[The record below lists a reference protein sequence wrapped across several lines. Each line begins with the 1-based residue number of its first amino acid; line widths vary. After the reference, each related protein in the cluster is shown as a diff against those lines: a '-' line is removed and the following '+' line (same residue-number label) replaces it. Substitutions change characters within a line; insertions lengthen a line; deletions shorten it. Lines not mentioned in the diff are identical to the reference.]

1 MTFGREFLR
10 VIAEHGDRVALSSD
24 REDITYTDILHQ
36 SGTLAANF
44 AALGA
49 REGSRVGLAMQDSSD
64 VLLAIIA
71 CWRLSATPVVIDFR
85 APRLQ
90 RASLADAF
98 GLAVVIES
106 LSMPGDEPYPAALYD
121 PDWRR
126 REPSG
131 SAAPAYG
138 TDASPAFLLLSSGT
152 TGTPKA
158 YVQTHAGLLTRV
170 AVRNS
175 LLDPG
180 QMRFLTPM
188 ALTFSATRHR
198 IFGYLLNGGIVR
210 LSASYFSPSELA
222 EALLA
227 FRASG
232 TALPPAVIARL
243 VKAAGER
250 DTPLFPDLSVLDS
263 VGGPARP
270 EDKIGAQRNLTPGYR
285 IGYGSSLTGTIAMLA
300 GADVSTRAESS
311 GRVVPSARVAILGK
325 DGSILPH
332 GEVGIIKAW
341 TPAIAP
347 AVVLPNAEPATD
359 SETMGPDWG
368 IPGDVGFLSD
378 DGFLT
383 IVDRQADMIVRGGVN
398 VAPQEL
404 EAVLARHPKVV
415 EVAVVG
421 FPDETMGQE
430 IAAFIVTDGGNV
442 DEFVR
447 FVRSNIAPDRRP
459 REIRLVPSLPYNSHG
474 KLVRR
479 RLVDHLLQ
487 EQSPP

>member
-10 VIAEHGDRVALSSD
+10 VIAGHGDRVALSSD
-24 REDITYTDILHQ
+24 REDITYTGILEQ
-36 SGTLAANF
+36 SGNLAASF
-44 AALGA
+44 AALGV
-49 REGSRVGLAMQDSSD
+49 REGSRIGLAMQDSSD

-98 GLAVVIES
+98 GLAVIIES

-126 REPSG
+126 REPTG
-131 SAAPAYG
+131 SAPPAHG
-138 TDASPAFLLLSSGT
+138 SDASPAFLLLSSGT

-158 YVQTHAGLLTRV
+158 YVQTHAGLLIRIATRK
-170 AVRNS
+170 A
-175 LLDPG
+175 LLDRDR
-180 QMRFLTPM
+180 MRFLTPM
-188 ALTFSATRHR
+188 ALTYSATRHQV
-198 IFGYLLNGGIVR
+198 FGYLLNGGTVR
-210 LSASYFSPSELA
+210 LLPPYFSPSELA

-243 VKAAGER
+243 VKEVGER
-250 DTPLFPDLSVLDS
+250 DAPLFSDLSVLAS
-263 VGGPARP
+263 TGGPARP
-270 EDKIGAQRNLTPGYR
+270 EDKIGAYHNLSRGYR
-285 IGYGSSLTGTIAMLA
+285 IGYASSLTGMIAMLA
-300 GADVSTRAESS
+300 GDDLPARAETS
-311 GRVVPSARVAILGK
+311 GRIVASARVVILGA

-332 GEVGIIKAW
+332 GDVGAIKAW
-341 TPAIAP
+341 TPTIAP

-404 EAVLARHPKVV
+404 EAILARHPKVV

-430 IAAFIVTDGGNV
+430 IAAFIVNDGGNV
-442 DEFVR
+442 EEFVR

-459 REIRLVPSLPYNSHG
+459 REIRLVPSLPYNDHG

-479 RLVDHLLQ
+479 RLVEQLLQ
-487 EQSPP
+487 ERSTP